1 MKEKFCVAIVMYQLD
16 QCYHHSHTNCTQARH
31 MHGPR
36 GLYGARA
43 TQHAEMARKS
53 AVGRVWGRVALHA
66 SVP

>member
-1 MKEKFCVAIVMYQLD
+1 
-16 QCYHHSHTNCTQARH
+16 